1 MKYVPVPFES
11 YGGIVFEGDLCVLLF
26 GIFIGGFIMTL
37 LISKIFARSKSI
49 ESKHFDKMNFVRFVS
64 KDGKKTYF
72 LNTSDG
78 NLFEIMRTL
87 LIIIFSPSFLKKH
100 YVVKNEKRAKV
111 LIRML
116 TLCFI
121 IVSFLS
127 LISLF
132 TIKYPCE
139 QPSKAQH
146 RVYNPY
152 HKK

>member
-1 MKYVPVPFES
+1 MIYVPIAGDKF
-11 YGGIVFEGDLCVLLF
+11 GRFVFLGDFCVFIF

-37 LISKIFARSKSI
+37 LISKIFAKSKSI
-49 ESKHFDKMNFVRFVS
+49 ESKHFDKMSFVRFVS

-72 LNTSDG
+72 LNTRDG

-87 LIIIFSPSFLKKH
+87 LLIIFSPSFLAKQ

-111 LIRML
+111 LIKVL

-127 LISLF
+127 LLSMF
-132 TIKYPCE
+132 TINYPYKYSPK
-139 QPSKAQH
+139 PQH
-146 RVYNPY
+146 RTNYHC